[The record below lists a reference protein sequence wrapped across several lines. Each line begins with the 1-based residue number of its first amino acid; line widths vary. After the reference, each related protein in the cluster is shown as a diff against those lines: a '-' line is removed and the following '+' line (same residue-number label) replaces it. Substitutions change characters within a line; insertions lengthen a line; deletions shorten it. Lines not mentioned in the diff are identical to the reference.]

1 MKLITAKAKAKTKA
15 YEPYALAKPFL
26 TQVRRQNEEIQSR
39 IFSLKAVQAMA
50 GLVTCTLSMTP
61 VIHSKNPSAMDESVA
76 RIMEAEDD
84 LADALADLLDI
95 TDEITGVL
103 RQIEDPD
110 CRKVMELLYLS
121 LEKPSEIAVDMRC
134 SRRWVTE
141 LHSKGLRFVQRLLED
156 KEAA

>member
-1 MKLITAKAKAKTKA
+1 MKKITSKAKTKA
-15 YEPYALAKPFL
+15 YEPYALARPFL
-26 TQVRRQNEEIQSR
+26 ARVRRQKEEIESR
-39 IFSLKAVQAMA
+39 TFSLEAVQSMA
-50 GLVTCTLSMTP
+50 GRVTCTLSMTP

-84 LADALADLLDI
+84 LADALADLLDV
-95 TDEITGVL
+95 TEEISDVL
-103 RQIEDPD
+103 RQIEDSD

-121 LEKPSEIAVDMRC
+121 LEKPSEVAVDMRC

-141 LHSKGLRFVQRLLED
+141 LHNKGLRFVQRLLED